1 MGSTILEQLL
11 FLVFPVEIYNLG
23 LEKVLHLMYKWT
35 IYGSG
40 SVPPAVLLLLAC
52 CIAARFADEL
62 KRTRIVNPMRERLEV
77 RHTYTVD
84 LLKLVC
90 SAYF

>member
-1 MGSTILEQLL
+1 
-11 FLVFPVEIYNLG
+11 
-23 LEKVLHLMYKWT
+23 MYEWT

-52 CIAARFADEL
+52 CVAAQLADDL
-62 KRTRIVNPMRERLEV
+62 KSTRIVDPMRECFDV
-77 RHTYTVD
+77 RPTYTVD

-90 SAYF
+90 LAYF

>member
-1 MGSTILEQLL
+1 
-11 FLVFPVEIYNLG
+11 
-23 LEKVLHLMYKWT
+23 MYEYEWT

-52 CIAARFADEL
+52 CVAMRLSDEL
-62 KRTRIVNPMRERLEV
+62 KRTRIVDPMRECLDAR
-77 RHTYTVD
+77 RTYTVD